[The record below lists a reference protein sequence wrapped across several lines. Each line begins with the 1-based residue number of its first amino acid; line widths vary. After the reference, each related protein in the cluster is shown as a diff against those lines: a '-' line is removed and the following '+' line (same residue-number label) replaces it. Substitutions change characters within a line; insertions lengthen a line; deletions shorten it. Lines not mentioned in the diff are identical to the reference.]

1 MTALH
6 APAASVAPAHMQIKL
21 ADDDARDWELFLI
34 LRRDRRF
41 HDRSCARR
49 TLRGE
54 RHVVPFI
61 DPRRHP
67 PMAFPAVR
75 APGLPARLF
84 GMLLQRFGE
93 GRRLSEPGASCVVQ
107 LAFEMLDLLS
117 ETLVFSAQS
126 LAITLRFLGALAPI
140 GVIRSTIRVVRLGRF
155 RHAAVMPEFIAPYK
169 TR

>member
-1 MTALH
+1 
-6 APAASVAPAHMQIKL
+6 L

-41 HDRSCARR
+41 HDRSRARR

-61 DPRRHP
+61 DARRHP

-75 APGLPARLF
+75 APGLPARPF
-84 GMLLQRFGE
+84 GLLLQRFGE
-93 GRRLSEPGASCVVQ
+93 GRRLAESGAPRVVQ
-107 LAFEMLDLLS
+107 LSLEMLDLLS
-117 ETLVFSAQS
+117 KTLVFAAQS
-126 LAITLRFLGALAPI
+126 LAVALRVLGPLTPV
-140 GVIRSTIRVVRLGRF
+140 GVIRSTICVVRLGRF